1 MPLIPF
7 VPLGVIGKRES
18 FGLSVKL
25 PPAESIRAAE
35 SDVPEADVD
44 EPLREVDALAI
55 PVLFPPS
62 PAVPA
67 VVRLHPEI
75 AQAKSA
81 IIAAEVVREIVLAMC
96 CLRPSSASDHREPQT
111 PRLAL
116 CRSTPLAKAC
126 PLRRS

>member
-1 MPLIPF
+1 M
-7 VPLGVIGKRES
+7 IGKTEP

-25 PPAESIRAAE
+25 PPAESIRPAE
-35 SDVPEADVD
+35 SEVPVPDAD

-67 VVRLHPEI
+67 VVRLHPDI
-75 AQAKSA
+75 VHAKSA
-81 IIAAEVVREIVLAMC
+81 ITAAEVVREMVLAMC
-96 CLRPSSASDHREPQT
+96 CLRPSSASDQRKSQT

-116 CRSTPLAKAC
+116 CRSTPLAEAC